1 MSKSPKEVFEAAATV
16 GLGTRGFTPRA
27 LATVFQ
33 GVKEAIDELSDDSEN
48 NSGSENN
55 NHDCEH
61 TEIKDLIGEI
71 DERLTKVEHAL
82 FPFVE
87 FRDEYREC
95 KFKGGGSFGNDYISI
110 IQYWDTSGAG
120 TWTWAWMVEFDG
132 SDVWTDVDDL
142 DASTAASIGYDGSE
156 AGTWLHLFP
165 PVPNDLPDIK
175 IRLDVT
181 DQQEGFPK
189 AEGSSDPFLPRD
201 VWINKTTSFSTTQ
214 KQLPIKK
221 GKKLW
226 LTQGLQLNTPSG
238 LATISKVA
246 APKNIKAT
254 KKNESITKRKGTA

>member
-1 MSKSPKEVFEAAATV
+1 MTKRSYIKVGRRAEFEGRYTSRLNPSDGSVGGDGGDINLSGYVTTEEFEADQK
-16 GLGTRGFTPRA
+16 RQDA
-27 LATVFQ
+27 LID
-33 GVKEAIDELSDDSEN
+33 AIDAR
-48 NSGSENN
+48 
-55 NHDCEH
+55 
-61 TEIKDLIGEI
+61 LIQ
-71 DERLTKVEHAL
+71 VEHAL

-95 KFKGGGSFGNDYISI
+95 KFKGGGAIGNDYISI

-120 TWTWAWMVEFDG
+120 SWTWAWMVEFDG

-165 PVPNDLPDIK
+165 PVPDDLPDIK
-175 IRLDVT
+175 IRLDIT
-181 DQQEGFPK
+181 DELEGFPK

-201 VWINKTTSFSTTQ
+201 VWINKTTSFSTRQ

-226 LTQGLQLNTPSG
+226 LTTDLQ
-238 LATISKVA
+238 
-246 APKNIKAT
+246 
-254 KKNESITKRKGTA
+254 